1 MNKDA
6 QPHKK
11 DRYHELL
18 EINLFRKRNIDR
30 DDSYENKKKFN
41 MRLNNKDLQLLFDHE
56 Y

>member
-6 QPHKK
+6 QLHKK

-30 DDSYENKKKFN
+30 DDSYENKKKI
-41 MRLNNKDLQLLFDHE
+41 KYE
-56 Y
+56 T